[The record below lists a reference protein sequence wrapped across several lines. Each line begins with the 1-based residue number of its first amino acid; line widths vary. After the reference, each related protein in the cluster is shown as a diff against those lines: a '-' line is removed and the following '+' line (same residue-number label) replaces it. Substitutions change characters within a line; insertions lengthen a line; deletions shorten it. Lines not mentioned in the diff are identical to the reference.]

1 MWLLNRAI
9 LELAISHALAPAAMP
24 VLICAGATWGS
35 TIQVGLSQV
44 TNAKPLLPLAL
55 HQMTGP
61 VFPQEFLPT
70 VRLLPGLSPLYMK
83 LPGPP
88 SIQEVK

>member
-1 MWLLNRAI
+1 MWLLNRVI

-24 VLICAGATWGS
+24 ILIYAGATWGS
-35 TIQVGLSQV
+35 TIQVGLSQI
-44 TNAKPLLPLAL
+44 TIAKPLLPLAL

-70 VRLLPGLSPLYMK
+70 VRLLPGLSPPYMK

-88 SIQEVK
+88 SVQEMK